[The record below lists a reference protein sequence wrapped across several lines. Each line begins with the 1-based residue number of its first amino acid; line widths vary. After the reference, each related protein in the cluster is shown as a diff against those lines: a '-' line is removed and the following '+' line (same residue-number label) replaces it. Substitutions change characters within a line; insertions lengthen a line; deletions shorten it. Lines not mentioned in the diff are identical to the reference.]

1 MRSPLNRS
9 RTSASSAK
17 YPSTS
22 MSACRDACR
31 STSPSS
37 VARSSGS
44 QTVKSRCSVKA
55 IAGSPSLT
63 ARSQA
68 RRMVEESDVSQDQWV
83 WTWLSGGRV
92 SWDRIAVDSPPSS
105 TGPAGWSVSSAPLP
119 TVVVM
124 STAAPPSEITE
135 EALAVLRELTG
146 RPEAVFRE
154 GQDAAVAALVERQE
168 RALVVQRTGWGKSAV
183 DFVSTA
189 LLRRRGKGPTLLVS
203 PLLAL
208 MRDQVAAAARAGI
221 KAVEISSSNV
231 TEWDDINAR
240 LAADEVDVLLVSPER
255 LTNPRFREEQLPDLV
270 ARCGLLVVDEAHCV
284 SDWGHDFRPDYRRIR
299 DLLGT
304 LPEGTPVL
312 ATTAT
317 ANARVVDDV
326 AEQLGAGGVSVTT
339 VRGPLARD
347 SLRLGVLRLPSD
359 RARLAWLAAHLGDL
373 PGSGIVYT
381 LTVAAAEETASL
393 LRDAGYDVRAYTGR
407 LDDAD
412 RREAEEALREN
423 RVKALVATSALG
435 MGFDKPD
442 LGFVVHLG
450 APSSPVSYYQQVG
463 RAGRAVE
470 KADALLLPG
479 AEDADIW
486 RYFATSSMPREDHA
500 AAVLGAMAD
509 GKAWSVA
516 RLETVADVRRS
527 RLELLLKV
535 LAVDGAVE
543 RVQGGWRSTGQP
555 WVYDADRYARV
566 TRTREAEQRA
576 MIAYA
581 RPLDEAEC
589 RMSFLQH
596 ALDDPTASPCGRC
609 DVCVGAWYSG
619 DLPDAA
625 ADAASA
631 VLDRPGVELA
641 PRAMWPT
648 GADRLGVDVKGKI
661 PPSEQLQTGRAVA
674 RLTDLGWGQRLRTLL
689 GDDGVGGVVDL
700 EAPGIEEDPDAAFD
714 VPVKHS
720 ISDVPPDDE
729 LIRACARV
737 LGSWDWKERPGAV
750 IAIPSR
756 RRPQLVAGLAQGLAR
771 LGRLPYL
778 GEMTLQHGG
787 PTGKPGGNSA
797 FRLAAVWDRIVVG
810 PELRDRLA
818 EAGSAP
824 VLLVDDLADSRWTM
838 TVAGRELRR
847 AGAAAVLPFVLAL
860 TA

>member
-1 MRSPLNRS
+1 
-9 RTSASSAK
+9 
-17 YPSTS
+17 
-22 MSACRDACR
+22 
-31 STSPSS
+31 
-37 VARSSGS
+37 
-44 QTVKSRCSVKA
+44 
-55 IAGSPSLT
+55 
-63 ARSQA
+63 
-68 RRMVEESDVSQDQWV
+68 
-83 WTWLSGGRV
+83 
-92 SWDRIAVDSPPSS
+92 
-105 TGPAGWSVSSAPLP
+105 
-119 TVVVM
+119 M
-124 STAAPPSEITE
+124 STAAPPSSIAGSVQE
-135 EALAVLRELTG
+135 EALAILRELTG
-146 RPEAVFRE
+146 RPDAVFRE
-154 GQDAAVAALVERQE
+154 GQDAAVAALVERSQ

-183 DFVSTA
+183 YFVSTA
-189 LLRRRGKGPTLLVS
+189 LLRRRGAGPTLLVS

-221 KAVEISSSNV
+221 RAVEISSANM
-231 TEWDDINAR
+231 TEWDDIAAR
-240 LAADEVDVLLVSPER
+240 LAADDVDVLLVSPER
-255 LTNPRFREEQLPDLV
+255 LTNPRFREEQLPGLV
-270 ARCGLLVVDEAHCV
+270 ARCGLVVVDEAHCV

-304 LPEGTPVL
+304 LPTGTPVL

-317 ANARVVDDV
+317 ANERVVEDV
-326 AEQLGAGGVSVTT
+326 AEQLGAGGVEVTT
-339 VRGPLARD
+339 VRGPLSRD

-381 LTVAAAEETASL
+381 LTVAAAEETANL
-393 LRDAGYDVRAYTGR
+393 LRDAGHEVRAYTGR

-412 RREAEEALREN
+412 RKDAEEALREN

-470 KADALLLPG
+470 HADVLLLPG
-479 AEDADIW
+479 PEDIAIW
-486 RYFATSSMPREDHA
+486 QWFATSSMPREDHA
-500 AAVLGAMAD
+500 AAVLTAMAD

-576 MIAYA
+576 MLGYA
-581 RPLDEAEC
+581 KPVDEAEC
-589 RMSFLQH
+589 RMAFLQS
-596 ALDDPTASPCGRC
+596 ALDDPTAAPCGRC
-609 DVCVGAWYSG
+609 DVCAGPWYATDVPEGA
-619 DLPDAA
+619 AEQ
-625 ADAASA
+625 ASA
-631 VLDRPGVELA
+631 ALDRPGVELA

-648 GADRLGVDVKGKI
+648 GADRLGVGVKGKI
-661 PPSEQLQTGRAVA
+661 APGEQLHTGRAVA

-689 GDDGVGGVVDL
+689 GDDGLGGVVEL

-714 VPVKHS
+714 VPVRRS
-720 ISDVPPDDE
+720 VSDVPPDDE
-729 LIRACARV
+729 LLRACGRV
-737 LGSWDWKERPGAV
+737 LAAWDWAERPAAV
-750 IAIPSR
+750 VGMPSR
-756 RRPQLVAGLAQGLAR
+756 RRPQLVSGVAQGLAR
-771 LGRLPYL
+771 MGRLPYL
-778 GEMTLQHGG
+778 GELSLAHGG
-787 PTGKPGGNSA
+787 PTGQPGGNSA
-797 FRLAAVWDRIVVG
+797 FRLAAVWDRVVVG
-810 PELRDRLA
+810 PELREQLA
-818 EAGSAP
+818 ALSGP

-847 AGAAAVLPFVLAL
+847 AGASAVLPFVLAL